1 MEEVLI
7 KLSWDVIN
15 DYIDKDLLI
24 INKHPEYDIWILN
37 YSKTCQFERAWD
49 NITLSCRGLIID
61 NDCKI
66 IGRSFRK
73 FFNYEEVAETI
84 NVDRPFEAYEKMDG
98 SLIILFYY
106 AKEQKWIV
114 ASRGSFISD
123 QSELARKIVDE
134 KIDTSQ
140 LSSTYTYVFEL
151 IAPSNRIVIDY
162 GNVEDLFLL
171 GCINTISG
179 DELSYDEMYNMNK
192 KIFPIVKR
200 YYTYGDA
207 HTIDDI
213 RKIQE
218 NNREG
223 FVIRFEDGERIKIKF
238 EEYVKLHRIITNVSN
253 KTVWEYLMNDLPFD
267 ELLENVPDEFYDW
280 LKKTKSDLERQFIK
294 IEHEILKEFYQIYFK
309 EGITER
315 KAFAEK
321 ALQSK
326 NRGFLFALYSSKD
339 YCKAIWKKIRP
350 VYSKPFRDG
359 YDDN

>member
-1 MEEVLI
+1 MEILKKVDWNVL
-7 KLSWDVIN
+7 N
-15 DYIDKDLLI
+15 TYIENKKILA
-24 INKHPEYDIWILN
+24 NKHPDYDIWILN
-37 YSKTCQFERAWD
+37 YSKDTQFEQMWD
-49 NITLSCRGLIID
+49 LYTLSCRGLVVDAEGNILARPF
-61 NDCKI
+61 K
-66 IGRSFRK
+66 K
-73 FFNYEEVAETI
+73 FFNYEEICDTI
-84 NVDRPFEAYEKMDG
+84 NLNKKFEAYEKMDG

-106 AKEQKWIV
+106 AKEQEWIV

-326 NRGFLFALYSSKD
+326 NRGFLFALYSGKD
-339 YCKAIWKKIRP
+339 YSKAIWKKIRP

-359 YDDN
+359 NDE

>member
-1 MEEVLI
+1 MEEVLT

-15 DYIDKDLLI
+15 DYINKDLLT

-73 FFNYEEVAETI
+73 FFNYEEVIDT
-84 NVDRPFEAYEKMDG
+84 VDMNRPFEAYEKMDG

-114 ASRGSFISD
+114 ASRGSFISE
-123 QSELARKIVDE
+123 QAVLANKIVDE
-134 KIDTSQ
+134 KIDTLL
-140 LSSTYTYVFEL
+140 LSSAHTYIFEL
-151 IAPSNRIVIDY
+151 IAPTNRIVVNY
-162 GNVEDLFLL
+162 GDVEDLVLL
-171 GCINTISG
+171 GMIDTDSG
-179 DELSYDEMYNMNK
+179 EEVSYDEMVYEHSNHMN
-192 KIFPIVKR
+192 IVKR
-200 YYTYGDA
+200 YFKY
-207 HTIDDI
+207 DDVI
-213 RKIQE
+213 SVTDLKLLE
-218 NNREG
+218 EDNREG

-238 EEYVKLHRIITNVSN
+238 DEYVRLHRIVTNVSN
-253 KTVWEYLMNDLPFD
+253 KTVWEHLMNGREFD
-267 ELLENVPDEFYDW
+267 ELLENVPDEFYSW
-280 LKKTKSDLERQFIK
+280 LKKTKTDLERQFK
-294 IEHEILKEFYQIYFK
+294 DIEHEILKEFYQIYFK

-326 NRGFLFALYSSKD
+326 NRGFLFALYSGKD
-339 YCKAIWKKIRP
+339 YSKAIWKKIRP

-359 YDDN
+359 YDE

>member
-1 MEEVLI
+1 METLLKVDWNVL
-7 KLSWDVIN
+7 N
-15 DYIDKDLLI
+15 TYIDNKKILA
-24 INKHPEYDIWILN
+24 NKHPDYDIWILN
-37 YSKTCQFERAWD
+37 YSKDTQFERGW
-49 NITLSCRGLIID
+49 NLYTLSCRGLVVDAEGNILARPF
-61 NDCKI
+61 K
-66 IGRSFRK
+66 K
-73 FFNYEEVAETI
+73 FFNYEEICDTI
-84 NVDRPFEAYEKMDG
+84 NLNKKFEAYEKMDG

-106 AKEQKWIV
+106 AKEQEWIV

-123 QSELARKIVDE
+123 QAVLARKIVDE

-253 KTVWEYLMNDLPFD
+253 KTVWEYLMNGLPFD

-326 NRGFLFALYSSKD
+326 NRGLLFMLFSGKNYD
-339 YCKAIWKKIRP
+339 NVIWKKIRP
-350 VYSKPFRDG
+350 IYSRPFRDG
-359 YDDN
+359 YDE